1 MADTTTTA
9 YGLTKP
15 EVGASEDTWGEKINT
30 DLDTLDS
37 VVNAIGGKT
46 AAATLSYADSAK
58 LATTAGGVTVTGLT
72 TTTDLTATGT
82 TTLAGAST
90 TANITF
96 GDNDKAIF
104 GAGSDLQIYHDG
116 NSKITDVGDGKL
128 ELHSN
133 GTGVFIQ
140 KGATEYMAQFLTD
153 GAVTLYHDNAAKLA
167 TTSTG
172 IDVTGTVTADA
183 YALDS
188 IALPSAGTAT
198 IFNRNTDNNLYI
210 QTGSGNTVYLLDGSQ
225 NTMYA
230 ASPTSHV
237 FQISNAE
244 KMRLDSSGNVGIGT
258 SSPSYKLDVDGE
270 IRIKTNTNG
279 LIMQNSTSSDVNVL
293 RITGGNNVVLRD
305 STNSDALTIDSSGNV
320 GIGTSSPSVNAEIR
334 GSASNGQL
342 RLGGSTTATY
352 ANIYSDNDGVLVLG
366 ADAGNNAASSYF
378 GVEVD
383 GTERMRIDS
392 SGNVMVGTTN
402 GAPVSNNVVGI
413 SARGEYGELQVST
426 EGSTGAPLY
435 LNRKTSDGIIAV
447 FRKDGNTVGSIGVEN
462 SSDLTIG
469 NADTGL
475 RFVAGDDAIWPFN
488 MSTGAD
494 RDNAVSLGVPAAR
507 FKDLYLS
514 GTAYVDTAVEIHA
527 GNSLKLQNVSGNGFA
542 TIQNA
547 GAGTNTDL
555 SFNTAGSEAMRIDSS
570 GNVGIGV
577 SDPDATL
584 DISGGSNKLGI
595 LRVTQRAS
603 GAAAYGL
610 DVGLDPTLGDP
621 VFSRIVND
629 TVTEVFR
636 IQRSSG
642 NVIFGSTGSTSA
654 PSMYFAPDSGGGSF
668 VKKTDSTNGR
678 NAFTFNNPNGLVG
691 FIETSGSSTSYS
703 TSSDYRLKTDAQP
716 MTGASARVQ
725 ALNPVNFEWI
735 ADGTRVDGFL
745 AHEAQAIVPE
755 AVTGTKDAMRDEEY
769 EVTPAVLDDDGNVVT
784 EAVMGTRS
792 VPDYQGIDQS
802 KLVPLLTAALQEAL
816 TKIDAMETRLA
827 ALEAE

>member
-1 MADTTTTA
+1 MADKKITE
-9 YGLTKP
+9 LTNIT
-15 EVGASEDTWGEKINT
+15 GANLVDADEFVVVDISADETKAITLGELKEAFDSGSGFVRITGDTMTG
-30 DLDTLDS
+30 DL
-37 VVNAIGGKT
+37 A
-46 AAATLSYADSAK
+46 LSGAD
-58 LATTAGGVTVTGLT
+58 V
-72 TTTDLTATGT
+72 
-82 TTLAGAST
+82 
-90 TANITF
+90 TF

-116 NSKITDVGDGKL
+116 NHSYIEDAGTGSIKIKVGDFRVENASGNNLIKGVGDIAT
-128 ELHSN
+128 LHHA
-133 GTGVFIQ
+133 
-140 KGATEYMAQFLTD
+140 GAE
-153 GAVTLYHDNAAKLA
+153 KLA

-258 SSPSYKLDVDGE
+258 SSPDNK
-270 IRIKTNTNG
+270 
-279 LIMQNSTSSDVNVL
+279 VN
-293 RITGGNNVVLRD
+293 IQE
-305 STNSDALTIDSSGNV
+305 SALSGR
-320 GIGTSSPSVNAEIR
+320 A
-334 GSASNGQL
+334 ASNGNTSLTLEHATDTGIQFFSATQTQL
-342 RLGGSTTATY
+342 RFG
-352 ANIYSDNDGVLVLG
+352 D
-366 ADAGNNAASSYF
+366 AASTGAGSIIYEHATDKLRLNTDSLITF
-378 GVEVD
+378 EDGGV
-383 GTERMRIDS
+383 ERMRIDS

-413 SARGEYGELQVST
+413 SARGQYGELQVST

-570 GNVGIGV
+570 GNLLVGSTNNSPATNNVAGSSHGSLGNIQASVDGNPCLFVNRKSNDGDIISIRKDGSAVGSIGTNSGYLKINSGNSSFGSGV
-577 SDPDATL
+577 EFHNLKALPVGANGASSNGTVNLGDSDRRWKDAYLSGGVYLGGTGAANKL
-584 DISGGSNKLGI
+584 DDYEEGTFSPSFNGSSSNPSVTYTSQNGIYVKIGNMVYLSMGLNWSAFSGGSGNLRLGG
-595 LRVTQRAS
+595 LPFEPNNANSMRAVGS
-603 GAAAYGL
+603 ISYSDAFTGLSNAYGL
-610 DVGLDPTLGDP
+610 EPHTNISSAAAGTYFYYKNATGNIANYIDTSDVK
-621 VFSRIVND
+621 
-629 TVTEVFR
+629 
-636 IQRSSG
+636 SSG
-642 NVIFGSTGSTSA
+642 SLQVCLI
-654 PSMYFAPDSGGGSF
+654 
-668 VKKTDSTNGR
+668 
-678 NAFTFNNPNGLVG
+678 
-691 FIETSGSSTSYS
+691 
-703 TSSDYRLKTDAQP
+703 YRT
-716 MTGASARVQ
+716 T
-725 ALNPVNFEWI
+725 
-735 ADGTRVDGFL
+735 
-745 AHEAQAIVPE
+745 
-755 AVTGTKDAMRDEEY
+755 
-769 EVTPAVLDDDGNVVT
+769 
-784 EAVMGTRS
+784 
-792 VPDYQGIDQS
+792 
-802 KLVPLLTAALQEAL
+802 
-816 TKIDAMETRLA
+816 
-827 ALEAE
+827 